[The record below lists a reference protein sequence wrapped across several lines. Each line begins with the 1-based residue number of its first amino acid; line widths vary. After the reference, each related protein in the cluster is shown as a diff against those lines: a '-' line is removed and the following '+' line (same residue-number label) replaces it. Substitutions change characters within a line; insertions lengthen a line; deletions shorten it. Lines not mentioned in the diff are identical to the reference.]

1 MRELRSCDFCG
12 ADADGIY
19 EVLPPELSPAEDEQ
33 RRVVLCGDCASTLET
48 VLEPLL
54 DRLGVESGS
63 GGDAGRGQ
71 QGGVERGRD
80 DPTDSLG
87 SNSPMV
93 AGRDAADEL
102 SAAASDADASPV
114 EPETAGDADSGDAT
128 VDAETTGIADATDEE
143 AGEPLQAA
151 AAEDAGE
158 REATETDAERTDESA
173 EDESADSDAAPAGE
187 EPPQFRK
194 VMRLLNNREFPV
206 ERAEVEELAA
216 GAYDLDDDHVR
227 DIIDYAVE
235 RGVLADDGGTL
246 RKA

>member
-1 MRELRSCDFCG
+1 MRQLRSCDFCG
-12 ADADGIY
+12 ADADGVY
-19 EVLPPELSPAEDEQ
+19 EVLPPELSPAEGEQ
-33 RRVVLCGDCASTLET
+33 RRVVLCGDCSSTLEA

-54 DRLGVESGS
+54 DRLGVESGGGGGEDGTVGS
-63 GGDAGRGQ
+63 GDGD
-71 QGGVERGRD
+71 GRD
-80 DPTDSLG
+80 ETTDSLG

-93 AGRDAADEL
+93 AGRDTDDQL
-102 SAAASDADASPV
+102 SAEASDDSPSEPAATADAASD
-114 EPETAGDADSGDAT
+114 DAT
-128 VDAETTGIADATDEE
+128 ADAETAGIADATDEE
-143 AGEPLQAA
+143 AGESLQAA
-151 AAEDAGE
+151 GGDDAGE
-158 REATETDAERTDESA
+158 RGATGTDEG
-173 EDESADSDAAPAGE
+173 EDTSSADE

-246 RKA
+246 RKS

>member
-1 MRELRSCDFCG
+1 MRQLRSCDFCG

-54 DRLGVESGS
+54 DRLGVE
-63 GGDAGRGQ
+63 GGDE
-71 QGGVERGRD
+71 GVERGRAGRD
-80 DPTDSLG
+80 ERTDSLG

-93 AGRDAADEL
+93 AGRDTDDQF
-102 SAAASDADASPV
+102 SAEASDADSPNDSAA
-114 EPETAGDADSGDAT
+114 TDDARSDADSPSEHAAT
-128 VDAETTGIADATDEE
+128 TDTETAGIADAADEE

-151 AAEDAGE
+151 GGDDAGE
-158 REATETDAERTDESA
+158 RERTAEPERTGGDAGDEGR
-173 EDESADSDAAPAGE
+173 DDAAAGE

-206 ERAEVEELAA
+206 ERAEVEELAG

-246 RKA
+246 RKP